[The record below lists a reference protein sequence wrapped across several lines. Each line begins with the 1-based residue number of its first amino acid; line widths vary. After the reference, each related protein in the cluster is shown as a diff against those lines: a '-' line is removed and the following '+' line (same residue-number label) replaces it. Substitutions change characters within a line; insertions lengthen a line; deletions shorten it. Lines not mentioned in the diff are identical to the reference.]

1 MKRVTVTLVLI
12 LAATALVF
20 AGGQGEGEAAEEM
33 EREGPITIQWW
44 HAMGGRLGE
53 KVNDLAEG
61 FNASQDDYIVE
72 PVYKGNYAETMTSG
86 IAAFRSGNPPHI
98 MQVYEVGTAT
108 MMAAEGAIVPVY
120 ELMEESGEP
129 FDPSVY
135 IPSVT
140 GYYTTPDGRMLSL
153 PFNSSTPVLWYN
165 KDAFREA
172 GLDPDDPPETWPEVA
187 EYARALVDAGY
198 KGFSTAWI
206 SWIHMENLAAWHD
219 EPLATQANGFEGFDA
234 ELVYNEGLHVD
245 HFQAL
250 ADWQDEDIFVYGG
263 RTNDGNA
270 LFSSGEV
277 GMYTESSAGYGG
289 FDASAEFEFDSAMLP
304 YWPDVDGAPRNTII
318 GGASLW
324 VMSGHSDAEYKGVA
338 QFFNYLSEPAVQA
351 DWHEF
356 TGYLPI
362 TEAAYELAKEQ
373 GLYEETP
380 ALETSILQMTRAEP
394 TENSKGV
401 RLGNYG
407 EIRTIHYEEL
417 EALFDGQKTAQEALD
432 DAVQRGNEVLREF
445 ERANR

>member
-1 MKRVTVTLVLI
+1 MKRLTVTLVLI

-20 AGGQGEGEAAEEM
+20 AGGQGEGEAAPEPEQ
-33 EREGPITIQWW
+33 EGPITIQWW

-61 FNASQDDYIVE
+61 FNATQDEYIVE
-72 PVYKGNYAETMTSG
+72 PVYKGNYSETMTSG

-108 MMAAEGAIVPVY
+108 MMGAEGAIVPVY

-187 EYARALVDAGY
+187 EYSRALVDAGY

-206 SWIHMENLAAWHD
+206 SWIHMENFAAWHD
-219 EPLATQANGFEGFDA
+219 IPFATQANGFEGFDA
-234 ELVYNEGLHVD
+234 ELVYNEGPHVD

-250 ADWQDEDIFVYGG
+250 ADWQEEDIFVYGG

-289 FDASAEFEFDSAMLP
+289 FDASAEFEFGSAMLP
-304 YWPDVDGAPRNTII
+304 YWPDIEGAPRNTII

-324 VMSGHSDAEYKGVA
+324 VMSGHSDAEYRGVA

-380 ALETSILQMTRAEP
+380 ALETAIIQMTRAEP

-432 DAVQRGNEVLREF
+432 DAVRRGNEVLREF